1 VTLRSP
7 PPAAVAETSVRRA
20 VGAGTAA
27 VAGEIRAL
35 VAAKVDDPSMR
46 HAIGYQLVGGDIGPE
61 MTLLPELVLLCFHG
75 ARRSSTD
82 LPAGDGEFDDG
93 PAVAFAAAVELAH
106 HFIVIHDDL
115 EYAGRGRPD
124 RVTMASQI
132 GVAKALNIGDALH
145 SLAYASLAGVAA
157 HGVDD
162 RRVTELAAG
171 LARAV
176 VAMATGTPAALTACA
191 TSGAALL
198 ALGNKVPAARHA
210 VANYREFGGHFGAGL
225 LFGDKVL
232 SSSCPA
238 APARSR
244 VELHARQARNAL
256 VTAAGGADALV
267 HNRYLST
274 LDRLVDVLTSRIR
287 PAEGG

>member
-1 VTLRSP
+1 
-7 PPAAVAETSVRRA
+7 

-46 HAIGYQLVGGDIGPE
+46 DAIGYQLVGGGTGPE

-82 LPAGDGEFDDG
+82 LRAGDGEFDDG

-115 EYAGRGRPD
+115 DAGRSHPD
-124 RVTMASQI
+124 RVTLASRI

-176 VAMATGTPAALTACA
+176 VAMATGAPAALTACA
-191 TSGAALL
+191 TSGGAFL
-198 ALGNKVPAARHA
+198 ALGDGIPSARHA
-210 VANYREFGGHFGAGL
+210 VANYREFGGHFGAAV

-256 VTAAGGADALV
+256 VTAAGGADALAD
-267 HNRYLST
+267 NRYLST

-287 PAEGG
+287 PVEGA